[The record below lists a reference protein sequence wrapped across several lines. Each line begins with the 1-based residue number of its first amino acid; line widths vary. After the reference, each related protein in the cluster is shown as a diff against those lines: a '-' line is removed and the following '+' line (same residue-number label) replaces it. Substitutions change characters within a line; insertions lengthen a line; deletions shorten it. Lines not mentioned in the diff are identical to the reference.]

1 MYLLPFLGKIDCICI
16 YCLLLL
22 LEKFNE
28 RVVLY
33 ILLSPATQ
41 FDFLWFLLTKI
52 PTSLRTAF
60 YSPEDINDLP
70 MEFQNIVA
78 TLAGNINYRHSNS
91 SVARI
96 TVDNI
101 F

>member
-1 MYLLPFLGKIDCICI
+1 MYLLPFWGKIDCKCI

-41 FDFLWFLLTKI
+41 FDFLWFLILTI
-52 PTSLRTAF
+52 DQNP
-60 YSPEDINDLP
+60 DLP
-70 MEFQNIVA
+70 ENSILQSGRHQRSSHGVPKYCRHFSRKYQLSAQQQFSGQNHC
-78 TLAGNINYRHSNS
+78 G
-91 SVARI
+91 
-96 TVDNI
+96 
-101 F
+101 